1 VVLSRLKP
9 RPTKILVATRGR
21 LDGRL
26 PLNGDLRQNIS
37 SGECEPGAGDSF
49 FLGEEN
55 SMANPIAGMNAN
67 LPKLGQIDSRA
78 PNAGGGFTATLKET
92 LDQINQLQAQAD
104 QKVAGLAT
112 GNAENIPSTMI
123 AVERA
128 NVAFQLMVEV
138 RNKIVQAY
146 QEVSQMSF

>member
-1 VVLSRLKP
+1 MVDLLKFLDEAVEFAMALGPAGEIIRL
-9 RPTKILVATRGR
+9 A
-21 LDGRL
+21 
-26 PLNGDLRQNIS
+26 
-37 SGECEPGAGDSF
+37 
-49 FLGEEN
+49 GEEGEKRK
-55 SMANPIAGMNAN
+55 PEVV
-67 LPKLGQIDSRA
+67 
-78 PNAGGGFTATLKET
+78 ATLKET
-92 LDQINQLQAQAD
+92 LGQINQLQAQAD

-112 GNAENIPSTMI
+112 GTSEDLPSTMI

>member
-1 VVLSRLKP
+1 
-9 RPTKILVATRGR
+9 
-21 LDGRL
+21 
-26 PLNGDLRQNIS
+26 
-37 SGECEPGAGDSF
+37 
-49 FLGEEN
+49 
-55 SMANPIAGMNAN
+55 MANPIAGINAN
-67 LPKLGQIDSRA
+67 LQDPGRIDSRG
-78 PNAGGGFTATLKET
+78 PNAGDGFTATLKET
-92 LDQINQLQAQAD
+92 LDQITQLQAQAD
-104 QKVAGLAT
+104 QKVSGLAT

>member
-1 VVLSRLKP
+1 
-9 RPTKILVATRGR
+9 
-21 LDGRL
+21 
-26 PLNGDLRQNIS
+26 
-37 SGECEPGAGDSF
+37 
-49 FLGEEN
+49 
-55 SMANPIAGMNAN
+55 MANLVTGINAN
-67 LPKLGQIDSRA
+67 LPQIGQLDTRGPDS
-78 PNAGGGFTATLKET
+78 GGESFTATLKET
-92 LDQINQLQAQAD
+92 LGQINQLQAQAD

-112 GNAENIPSTMI
+112 GTSEDLPSTMI

>member
-1 VVLSRLKP
+1 
-9 RPTKILVATRGR
+9 
-21 LDGRL
+21 
-26 PLNGDLRQNIS
+26 
-37 SGECEPGAGDSF
+37 
-49 FLGEEN
+49 
-55 SMANPIAGMNAN
+55 MANPIAGISAN
-67 LPKLGQIDSRA
+67 LPKLGQIDSRG
-78 PNAGGGFTATLKET
+78 PNEAGGFTATLKET

>member
-1 VVLSRLKP
+1 
-9 RPTKILVATRGR
+9 
-21 LDGRL
+21 
-26 PLNGDLRQNIS
+26 
-37 SGECEPGAGDSF
+37 
-49 FLGEEN
+49 
-55 SMANPIAGMNAN
+55 MANPITGINAN
-67 LPKLGQIDSRA
+67 LPQLGQMDTRG
-78 PNAGGGFTATLKET
+78 PDAGTGSFTATLKET

-112 GNAENIPSTMI
+112 GNSEDLPSTMI

>member
-1 VVLSRLKP
+1 
-9 RPTKILVATRGR
+9 
-21 LDGRL
+21 
-26 PLNGDLRQNIS
+26 
-37 SGECEPGAGDSF
+37 
-49 FLGEEN
+49 
-55 SMANPIAGMNAN
+55 
-67 LPKLGQIDSRA
+67 
-78 PNAGGGFTATLKET
+78 
-92 LDQINQLQAQAD
+92 LQAQAD

-112 GNAENIPSTMI
+112 GNAETIPSTMI